1 MTINKGLFS
10 SNTSEW
16 ETPTAFFKALDA
28 EFHFTLDPCATHEN
42 AKCKRYYTIEDDG
55 LTQNW
60 GGRESFAT
68 LRMVAKSR
76 IGSRSATWSPEPQTL
91 SLLCSFLQ
99 GQTPRISMIS
109 STGRR
114 RFDSSGGGYTSTT
127 PRQVR
132 PSRVWL

>member
-60 GGRESFAT
+60 GGAE
-68 LRMVAKSR
+68 
-76 IGSRSATWSPEPQTL
+76 
-91 SLLCSFLQ
+91 SLLQPSVWSQNQ
-99 GQTPRISMIS
+99 GLGQEVLPGVQNPRHYRCYAHSCKDRHLVFS
-109 STGRR
+109 
-114 RFDSSGGGYTSTT
+114 
-127 PRQVR
+127 
-132 PSRVWL
+132 